1 MVNAEV
7 YPCVQV
13 LQSNWTQEIQENTNF
28 FVQLSFS
35 DEIINDSPSMKQN
48 LLSTQ
53 VAAYVT
59 QGLSWDMLGTCR
71 RSWGESMQT

>member
-59 QGLSWDMLGTCR
+59 KVLVGTC
-71 RSWGESMQT
+71 

>member
-1 MVNAEV
+1 MPKFTLAYKYYSQTEHKKFKK
-7 YPCVQV
+7 
-13 LQSNWTQEIQENTNF
+13 IRIF

-48 LLSTQ
+48 LLSTP

-59 QGLSWDMLGTCR
+59 QGFSWDMLGTCR
-71 RSWGESMQT
+71 RS